1 MTEWKK
7 QQETLQAEMSSEAEK
22 VNMQV
27 REKQIKFDKRVST
40 MEIAETNESNELY
53 IRFLPLRLGPALT
66 VMGFSL

>member
-40 MEIAETNESNELY
+40 MEIAETNESNELHLK
-53 IRFLPLRLGPALT
+53 IKELG
-66 VMGFSL
+66 